1 MRWQMIYIN
10 ARTSLPFFLKTI
22 TKKAVRHL
30 PNSLADYL
38 YKLFCVAYR
47 TSLADNGDLHLTGV
61 SHLVLNL
68 LCYVV

>member
-1 MRWQMIYIN
+1 MANDIYQCTHFSTI
-10 ARTSLPFFLKTI
+10 FLKNDNK
-22 TKKAVRHL
+22 KKAVRQRSD
-30 PNSLADYL
+30 SLADYL